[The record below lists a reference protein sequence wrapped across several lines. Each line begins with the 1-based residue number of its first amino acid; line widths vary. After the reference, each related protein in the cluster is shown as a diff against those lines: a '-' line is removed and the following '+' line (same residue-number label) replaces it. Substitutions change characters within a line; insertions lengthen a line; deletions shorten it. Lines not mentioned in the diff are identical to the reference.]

1 MKQNWN
7 YFYNKIKS
15 ELLNLE
21 GDSNEIYLSVL
32 QNNTVSIEEWIEK
45 TNIKQYKETFY
56 KYSLYKY
63 NKMDI
68 SLYYF
73 IFDWCSIQDEVHYF
87 LRTTPFSFENFISII
102 HYIFDFLLSYNSL
115 IECPDYPNS
124 ELYYREFEN
133 NIIYENKFPPILY
146 DLEFNIIKT
155 DVIPNYCKAEL
166 LKLNNLYRY

>member
-15 ELLNLE
+15 ELLNIE
-21 GDSNEIYLSVL
+21 GDSNEIYLFVL
-32 QNNTVSIEEWIEK
+32 QNNTISIEEWIEK
-45 TNIKQYKETFY
+45 TNMKHYKETFY

-73 IFDWCSIQDEVHYF
+73 IFDWCSIQDEIHYF
-87 LRTTPFSFENFISII
+87 LRTPPFSFENFISII

-115 IECPDYPNS
+115 IECPTYKDN
-124 ELYYREFEN
+124 ELYYRKFNGEV
-133 NIIYENKFPPILY
+133 IYECKFPPMLY
-146 DLEFNIIKT
+146 DLTFN
-155 DVIPNYCKAEL
+155 VITTFISIDYCEREILEEKGF
-166 LKLNNLYRY
+166 YRG